1 MWLQLHRLAGSVA
14 DRNVRHPVSHPLSP
28 AGGGGKLLF
37 MHWSIPSAEVLPGRS
52 VLLQIHLQ
60 LLSSPTPLSSEW
72 DSPKPSFI
80 IFFLLASVLLVES
93 TLLKALETADQAPE
107 AALVRD
113 APQQCFLLHSCCYPA
128 SSSTTVAPSVKAA
141 TVILEVSRSLFCRGV
156 WSF

>member
-1 MWLQLHRLAGSVA
+1 MEET
-14 DRNVRHPVSHPLSP
+14 NPVSHRLSP
-28 AGGGGKLLF
+28 AGGGGKWLV

-52 VLLQIHLQ
+52 VLLQIPLQ
-60 LLSSPTPLSSEW
+60 LLSSPTPLSSERA
-72 DSPKPSFI
+72 SPKPSFI
-80 IFFLLASVLLVES
+80 IFLVASILLVES

-107 AALVRD
+107 AALVHD

-141 TVILEVSRSLFCRGV
+141 TVILEVSRSLFSRGV

>member
-1 MWLQLHRLAGSVA
+1 
-14 DRNVRHPVSHPLSP
+14 
-28 AGGGGKLLF
+28 

-52 VLLQIHLQ
+52 VLLQIPLQ
-60 LLSSPTPLSSEW
+60 LLSSPTPLSSERA
-72 DSPKPSFI
+72 SPKPSFI
-80 IFFLLASVLLVES
+80 IFLVASILLVES

-107 AALVRD
+107 AALVHD

-141 TVILEVSRSLFCRGV
+141 TVILEVSRSLFSRGV